1 MTVKEIGLWIFIFFL
16 YSFFGWVWESCYRS
30 VKQKKFVN
38 RGYLNGPWLPI
49 YGFSALI
56 ILYLTYPFKERIAM
70 VFLVGALSVSIIE
83 VVVGLSM
90 EKLFHLRY
98 WDDRGV
104 PLNYKGYIALPS
116 SLLWGVLAV
125 LLVRFADHQVMQ
137 LTACLPLPILY
148 VADSILL
155 ALFLFDVILST
166 IQALHLKRI
175 LHNNIQSINE
185 RNKRLRKQVKKHR
198 AELNEKV
205 LKKAE
210 KALKR
215 NPSIFSSKHNA
226 GLSEMRTM
234 INEIKD
240 KLNKDQGK

>member
-1 MTVKEIGLWIFIFFL
+1 M
-16 YSFFGWVWESCYRS
+16 
-30 VKQKKFVN
+30 
-38 RGYLNGPWLPI
+38 
-49 YGFSALI
+49 
-56 ILYLTYPFKERIAM
+56 
-70 VFLVGALSVSIIE
+70 
-83 VVVGLSM
+83 
-90 EKLFHLRY
+90 
-98 WDDRGV
+98 
-104 PLNYKGYIALPS
+104 
-116 SLLWGVLAV
+116 
-125 LLVRFADHQVMQ
+125 
-137 LTACLPLPILY
+137 
-148 VADSILL
+148 L

>member
-1 MTVKEIGLWIFIFFL
+1 M
-16 YSFFGWVWESCYRS
+16 
-30 VKQKKFVN
+30 
-38 RGYLNGPWLPI
+38 
-49 YGFSALI
+49 
-56 ILYLTYPFKERIAM
+56 
-70 VFLVGALSVSIIE
+70 
-83 VVVGLSM
+83 
-90 EKLFHLRY
+90 
-98 WDDRGV
+98 
-104 PLNYKGYIALPS
+104 
-116 SLLWGVLAV
+116 
-125 LLVRFADHQVMQ
+125 
-137 LTACLPLPILY
+137 Y